1 MSKTNDENLIRDNTS
16 ILSNSESV
24 YKLMVESVRD
34 YAIFMLDT
42 TGKILTWNIGAERI
56 KGYKGEEIIGRHF
69 STFYLPQ
76 AIEDRFPEYELKKA
90 KEEGR
95 FEDEGWRLRKDGSTF
110 WANVVITAI
119 YNEQNIHIGFA
130 KVTRDLS
137 ERKKLEEKLI
147 RANKEMYESEVRSRL
162 LIEGIRDYA
171 IFMIGTDGLVTSWN
185 IGAERITGYTSEQI
199 IGRHFSVFYPPKA
212 IADKFPEYELKKAKE
227 NGRFEDEGWRLRKD
241 GSTFWANV
249 LITPIYNEQNRL
261 IGYSKITRDLT
272 EKVRNEELM
281 QKNKELHKINTDLDN
296 FIYTASHD
304 LKAPIANMQGLIAV
318 LDKQLSLKASP
329 TEKKILGLMNV
340 SIENL
345 TQTIANLTEIT
356 KVQKDVEQSAE
367 TISFTEILNQIK
379 IDVEQQLLDSGAVL
393 EENLQVQDIEF
404 NRAYLR
410 SILYNLLSN
419 AMKFRSPARPLHITI
434 STYAEDAYIILSVK
448 DNGLGLTENQQAK
461 LFSLFKRFH
470 NHVEGSGI
478 GLYMIKRIIENK
490 NGHIE
495 VASKPDV
502 GTEFKVFFAKK
513 HF

>member
-1 MSKTNDENLIRDNTS
+1 MSKTDDENLVRENNN
-16 ILSNSESV
+16 ILKNSESV
-24 YKLMVESVRD
+24 YKLMVEGVRD

-42 TGKILTWNIGAERI
+42 SGKILTWNIGAERI
-56 KGYKGEEIIGRHF
+56 KGYKAEEIIGRHF
-69 STFYLPQ
+69 SAFYLPQ
-76 AIEDRFPEYELKKA
+76 AIADKFPDYELKKA
-90 KEEGR
+90 R
-95 FEDEGWRLRKDGSTF
+95 ED
-110 WANVVITAI
+110 
-119 YNEQNIHIGFA
+119 
-130 KVTRDLS
+130 
-137 ERKKLEEKLI
+137 
-147 RANKEMYESEVRSRL
+147 
-162 LIEGIRDYA
+162 
-171 IFMIGTDGLVTSWN
+171 
-185 IGAERITGYTSEQI
+185 
-199 IGRHFSVFYPPKA
+199 
-212 IADKFPEYELKKAKE
+212 
-227 NGRFEDEGWRLRKD
+227 GRFEDEGWRLRKD

-304 LKAPIANMQGLIAV
+304 LKAPIANLQGLIAV
-318 LDKQLSLKASP
+318 LEKQLNQKASP
-329 TEKKILGLMNV
+329 AEKKILGLMNV

-367 TISFTEILNQIK
+367 TISFKEILHQIK
-379 IDVEQQLLDSGAVL
+379 LDVEQQLLDSGAVL
-393 EENLQVQDIEF
+393 EENLTVEDIEF

-410 SILYNLLSN
+410 SILFNLLSN
-419 AMKFRSPARPLHITI
+419 AMKFRSAARPLHITI
-434 STYAEDAYIILSVK
+434 STYAEDAYIVLSVK

-490 NGHIE
+490 NGRIE

-502 GTEFKVFFAKK
+502 GTEFKVFFPKK
-513 HF
+513 QP

>member
-1 MSKTNDENLIRDNTS
+1 MIRENTT
-16 ILSNSESV
+16 ILKNSESV
-24 YKLMVESVRD
+24 YKFMVEGVRD

-56 KGYKGEEIIGRHF
+56 KGYKAEEIIGRHF
-69 STFYLPQ
+69 SAFYLPQ
-76 AIEDRFPEYELKKA
+76 AIADKFPDYELKKA
-90 KEEGR
+90 REDGR

-119 YNEQNIHIGFA
+119 FNEEHRHIGFA
-130 KVTRDLS
+130 KVTRDLT

-147 RANKEMYESEVRSRL
+147 RANKEMYESEERSRL

-171 IFMIGTDGLVTSWN
+171 IFMIGTDGHVTSWN

-199 IGRHFSVFYPPKA
+199 TGRHFSVFYLPQA
-212 IADKFPEYELKKAKE
+212 IADKFPDYELKKAKE

-304 LKAPIANMQGLIAV
+304 LKAPIANLQGLIAV
-318 LDKQLSLKASP
+318 LEKQLNQKASP
-329 TEKKILGLMNV
+329 AEKKILGLMNV

-367 TISFTEILNQIK
+367 TISFKEILHQIK
-379 IDVEQQLLDSGAVL
+379 LDVEQQLLDSGAVL
-393 EENLQVQDIEF
+393 EENLTVENIEF

-419 AMKFRSPARPLHITI
+419 AMKYRSPARPLHITI
-434 STYAEDAYIILSVK
+434 STYAADAYIVLSVK
-448 DNGLGLTENQQAK
+448 DNGLGLTETQQAK

-490 NGHIE
+490 NGRIE
-495 VASKPDV
+495 VASKPDL
-502 GTEFKVFFAKK
+502 GTEFKVFFPNKQP
-513 HF
+513 

>member
-1 MSKTNDENLIRDNTS
+1 MSKTDDENLVRENNN
-16 ILSNSESV
+16 ILKNSESV
-24 YKLMVESVRD
+24 YKLMVEGVRD

-56 KGYKGEEIIGRHF
+56 KGYKAEEIIGRHF
-69 STFYLPQ
+69 SAFYLPQ
-76 AIEDRFPEYELKKA
+76 AIADKFPDYELKKA
-90 KEEGR
+90 R
-95 FEDEGWRLRKDGSTF
+95 ED
-110 WANVVITAI
+110 
-119 YNEQNIHIGFA
+119 
-130 KVTRDLS
+130 
-137 ERKKLEEKLI
+137 
-147 RANKEMYESEVRSRL
+147 
-162 LIEGIRDYA
+162 
-171 IFMIGTDGLVTSWN
+171 
-185 IGAERITGYTSEQI
+185 
-199 IGRHFSVFYPPKA
+199 
-212 IADKFPEYELKKAKE
+212 
-227 NGRFEDEGWRLRKD
+227 GRFEDEGWRLRKD

-304 LKAPIANMQGLIAV
+304 LKAPIANLQGLIAV
-318 LDKQLSLKASP
+318 LEKQLNQKASP
-329 TEKKILGLMNV
+329 AEKKILGLMNV

-367 TISFTEILNQIK
+367 TISFKEILHQIK
-379 IDVEQQLLDSGAVL
+379 LDVEQQLLDSGAVL
-393 EENLQVQDIEF
+393 EENLTVEDIEF

-410 SILYNLLSN
+410 SILFNLLSN
-419 AMKFRSPARPLHITI
+419 AMKYRSAARPLNIAI
-434 STYAEDAYIILSVK
+434 STYANDAYIVLSVK

-490 NGHIE
+490 NGRIE

-502 GTEFKVFFAKK
+502 GTEFKVFFPKK
-513 HF
+513 QP